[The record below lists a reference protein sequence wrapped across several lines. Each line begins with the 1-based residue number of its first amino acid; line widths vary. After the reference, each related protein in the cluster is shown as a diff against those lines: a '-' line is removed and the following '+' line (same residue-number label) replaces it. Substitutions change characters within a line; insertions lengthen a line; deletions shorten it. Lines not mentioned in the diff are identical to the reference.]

1 MTRQVSEITR
11 PEKVLY
17 PDKGYTKKD
26 LADYYEWAAELMLPH
41 LAGRPLVMHRFPDGI
56 EGSGFYQ
63 KQVADDAPNFLDTV
77 TVPADN
83 ARGEVRHLLVHDV
96 DTLRYLANQACL
108 ELHRWLSRSK
118 RLDNPDLLVIDLDPS
133 SEPEMAALRRAATA
147 TRELFEG
154 IGLVP
159 FLMATGGRGYHV
171 VAPLDGSAGFDE
183 VRALARGVAGRL
195 SSAAP
200 DELTTEQRIAKRGD
214 RIFLDTNRNA
224 YAQTTIAPYSPRA
237 RPGAPVATPIEFG
250 ELGKIEPNRFDIRG
264 IRNRMARKPDPWRH
278 IHDHARA
285 ASAAGKRL
293 GHA

>member
-1 MTRQVSEITR
+1 MTRHTSEISR
-11 PEKVLY
+11 PDKVLY

-26 LADYYEWAAELMLPH
+26 LANYYEWAAELLLPH

-63 KQVADDAPNFLDTV
+63 KQVPDDAPDFLDTV

-118 RLDNPDLLVIDLDPS
+118 RLDNPDLLVIDLDPP
-133 SEPEMAALRRAATA
+133 SEPDMAALRRAATA
-147 TRELFEG
+147 TRELFED

-159 FLMATGGRGYHV
+159 FLMATGGSGYHV
-171 VAPLDGSAGFDE
+171 VAPLDGSARFDE
-183 VRALARGVAGRL
+183 VRALARGVAERL
-195 SSAAP
+195 SNAAP

-224 YAQTTIAPYSPRA
+224 YAQTAIAPYSPRA

-250 ELGKIEPNRFDIRG
+250 ELGKIEPNRFDLRG

-278 IHDHARA
+278 IHDHARS
-285 ASAAGKRL
+285 ASAAANRL

>member
-1 MTRQVSEITR
+1 MTRHVSEITR

-17 PDKGYTKKD
+17 PDKGYTKRD
-26 LADYYEWAAELMLPH
+26 LAGYYEWAAELLLPH

-63 KQVADDAPNFLDTV
+63 KQVPDDAPDFLDTV

-118 RLDNPDLLVIDLDPS
+118 HLDNPDLLVIDLDPP
-133 SEPEMAALRRAATA
+133 SEPDIAVLRRTATA
-147 TRELFEG
+147 TRELFED

-159 FLMATGGRGYHV
+159 FLMATGGRGYHI
-171 VAPLDGSAGFDE
+171 VAPLDGGSGFDE

-195 SSAAP
+195 SRAAP
-200 DELTTEQRIAKRGD
+200 DELTTEQRIANRGD
-214 RIFLDTNRNA
+214 RIFLDINRNA
-224 YAQTTIAPYSPRA
+224 YAQTAIAPYSPRS

-250 ELGKIEPNRFDIRG
+250 ELDKIEPNRFDLRG
-264 IRNRMARKPDPWRH
+264 IRNRMARKADPWRH
-278 IHDHARA
+278 IHDHARSAGA
-285 ASAAGKRL
+285 ARKRL
-293 GHA
+293 DNE